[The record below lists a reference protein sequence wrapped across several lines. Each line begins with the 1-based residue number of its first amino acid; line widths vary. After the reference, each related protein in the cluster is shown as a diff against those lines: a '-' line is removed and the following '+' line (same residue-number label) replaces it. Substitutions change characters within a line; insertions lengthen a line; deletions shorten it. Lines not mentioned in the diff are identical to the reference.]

1 MARIAE
7 MKQELTSHQALNKTG
22 QLGRSAK
29 IHFWTNFW
37 SLYLAII
44 YAWPKS
50 LLELDDCF

>member
-7 MKQELTSHQALNKTG
+7 IGTDFSSGFEQNWSTWQ
-22 QLGRSAK
+22 SAK
-29 IHFWTNFW
+29 IRFWTNFW